1 LFPVTRVLSVTA
13 SQPGMAE
20 LDETYGGAAGKT
32 LEQFVVVML
41 GIVQALVE
49 IVYELEA
56 RYQSGI
62 VNG

>member
-1 LFPVTRVLSVTA
+1 
-13 SQPGMAE
+13 MAE

-32 LEQFVVVML
+32 PEQFVVVML

-49 IVYELEA
+49 SVYELEA

>member
-1 LFPVTRVLSVTA
+1 
-13 SQPGMAE
+13 MAE

-32 LEQFVVVML
+32 PEQFVVML

-49 IVYELEA
+49 SVYALEA

-62 VNG
+62 VNR